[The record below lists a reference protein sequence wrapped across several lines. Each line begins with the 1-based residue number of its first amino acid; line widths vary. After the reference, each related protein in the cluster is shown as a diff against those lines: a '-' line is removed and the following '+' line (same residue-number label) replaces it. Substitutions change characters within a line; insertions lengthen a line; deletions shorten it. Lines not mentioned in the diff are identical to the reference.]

1 VAGQEQ
7 QEQRTVENQTTTP
20 QLSNVISR
28 PAAVEWFPDSVSPKI
43 KTYSDYLMFVVVETL
58 VNGGSQV
65 IREIIFQFSFL
76 FFLGIVPESFV

>member
-1 VAGQEQ
+1 
-7 QEQRTVENQTTTP
+7 
-20 QLSNVISR
+20 
-28 PAAVEWFPDSVSPKI
+28 
-43 KTYSDYLMFVVVETL
+43 MFVLEETL